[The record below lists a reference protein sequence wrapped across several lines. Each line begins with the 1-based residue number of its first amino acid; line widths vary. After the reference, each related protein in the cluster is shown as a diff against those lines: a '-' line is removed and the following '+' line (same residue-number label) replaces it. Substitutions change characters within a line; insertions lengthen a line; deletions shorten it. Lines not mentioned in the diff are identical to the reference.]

1 MAALFGSGE
10 GGEAPSSETI
20 TAGFQK
26 MAEAAALALQPDTE
40 NMADP
45 QFTSSITEALK
56 GLSEGQENLQS
67 PFNPEDLA
75 GMFGNLDMAGG
86 EGANSFLPFMQGM
99 MQSLLS
105 AEVLLPS
112 LTDLIEKYPKWLEE
126 NSGKITAEDKE
137 RYIKQQELMQLVCD
151 ELKKEKPDDS
161 AEIKKSRFHIVLE
174 NMQKVIFIEIKNCI
188 RSSPKWHVYH
198 SATRSRFN
206 HRF

>member
-10 GGEAPSSETI
+10 GGEAPSTETI

-126 NSGKITAEDKE
+126 NNGKISTEDKE

-174 NMQKVIFIEIKNCI
+174 NMQKVLKKI
-188 RSSPKWHVYH
+188 Y
-198 SATRSRFN
+198 
-206 HRF
+206 